1 MSNNKWIMTE
11 PKFESDLIN
20 PQLKF
25 AYWEGHRDFVY
36 DLINFVKP
44 GMITELGSQY
54 GCSLFTF
61 CQSVKDNG
69 LDAKIRAVD
78 MWSGDIGAPDTG
90 EEVFALV
97 NKIKDKFFSNLDIK
111 LYQMRFDD
119 ALPDFQD
126 GSIDILHIDGGH
138 TFEDVDHDLKTWL
151 PKLSEDGIILFHD
164 VYSDIDD
171 GSCVH
176 WRETKKKYSNFFDFE
191 HSCGLGVLFPKS
203 DKWYNRI
210 KDSGFFE
217 LYKDVYFYRSKFKY
231 VLNRFDELSGLYEE
245 RYRAIEHQS
254 EMIKERDNRIEATE
268 KLAEERL
275 EAIETQSEMI
285 KERDNRIEATE
296 KLAEERLEA
305 IETQSEMIKERD
317 NRIEATEKLAEE
329 RLEAIETQ
337 SEMIKE
343 RDNRIE
349 ATEKLAEE
357 RLEAIET
364 QSEMIKERDE
374 RIEATEKL
382 AIERLE
388 AIETQSEMIKERDER
403 IEVAERLAVERL
415 QAIDNQS
422 AMIRERDEKINALED
437 IANERL
443 NIIKE
448 KDEHIAKIETKMKEV
463 EDRKAE
469 LKKIIDNH
477 IMSRWE
483 YRKKFGGDI

>member
-285 KERDNRIEATE
+285 KERD
-296 KLAEERLEA
+296 
-305 IETQSEMIKERD
+305 
-317 NRIEATEKLAEE
+317 
-329 RLEAIETQ
+329 
-337 SEMIKE
+337 
-343 RDNRIE
+343 
-349 ATEKLAEE
+349 
-357 RLEAIET
+357 
-364 QSEMIKERDE
+364 E

>member
-44 GMITELGSQY
+44 RMITELGSQY

-254 EMIKERDNRIEATE
+254 EMIKERD
-268 KLAEERL
+268 
-275 EAIETQSEMI
+275 
-285 KERDNRIEATE
+285 
-296 KLAEERLEA
+296 
-305 IETQSEMIKERD
+305 
-317 NRIEATEKLAEE
+317 
-329 RLEAIETQ
+329 
-337 SEMIKE
+337 
-343 RDNRIE
+343 
-349 ATEKLAEE
+349 
-357 RLEAIET
+357 
-364 QSEMIKERDE
+364 E

>member
-254 EMIKERDNRIEATE
+254 EMIKERD
-268 KLAEERL
+268 
-275 EAIETQSEMI
+275 
-285 KERDNRIEATE
+285 
-296 KLAEERLEA
+296 
-305 IETQSEMIKERD
+305 
-317 NRIEATEKLAEE
+317 
-329 RLEAIETQ
+329 
-337 SEMIKE
+337 
-343 RDNRIE
+343 
-349 ATEKLAEE
+349 
-357 RLEAIET
+357 
-364 QSEMIKERDE
+364 E

>member
-1 MSNNKWIMTE
+1 MTE
-11 PKFESDLIN
+11 PKYESDLIN

-44 GMITELGSQY
+44 KMITELGSQY

-61 CQSVKDNG
+61 CQSVKDNK
-69 LDAKIRAVD
+69 LDTKIRAVD

-90 EEVFALV
+90 EQVFALV
-97 NKIKDKFFSNLDIK
+97 NKRKDKYFSNLDIK

-119 ALPDFQD
+119 ALPDFED
-126 GSIDILHIDGGH
+126 ESIDILHIDGGH

-151 PKLSEDGIILFHD
+151 PKLANDGIILFHD
-164 VYSDIDD
+164 VYSTIDD

-176 WRETKKKYSNFFDFE
+176 WRETKKKYKNFFDFE
-191 HSCGLGVLFPKS
+191 HSCGLGILFPKS

-217 LYKDVYFYRSKFKY
+217 LYKNIYYYRSKYKY
-231 VLNRFDELSGLYEE
+231 VQNRFDELSGLYEE
-245 RYRAIEHQS
+245 RYKAIEEQS
-254 EMIKERDNRIEATE
+254 EMIKERDEKIAATEQLVVERLKAIEDQSGMIKERDERIAATE
-268 KLAEERL
+268 KLAVDRL
-275 EAIETQSEMI
+275 KAIE
-285 KERDNRIEATE
+285 D
-296 KLAEERLEA
+296 
-305 IETQSEMIKERD
+305 
-317 NRIEATEKLAEE
+317 
-329 RLEAIETQ
+329 
-337 SEMIKE
+337 
-343 RDNRIE
+343 
-349 ATEKLAEE
+349 
-357 RLEAIET
+357 

-374 RIEATEKL
+374 RIAATEKL
-382 AIERLE
+382 
-388 AIETQSEMIKERDER
+388 
-403 IEVAERLAVERL
+403 VVERL
-415 QAIDNQS
+415 KAIEYQS
-422 AMIRERDEKINALED
+422 EMIRERDERIAAAEKLAVERLEAINNQSAMIAERDEKINVLED

-448 KDEHIAKIETKMKEV
+448 KEAHIVGKDTRIKEV
-463 EDRKAE
+463 EDRHDE

>member
-44 GMITELGSQY
+44 RMITELGSQY

-285 KERDNRIEATE
+285 KERD
-296 KLAEERLEA
+296 
-305 IETQSEMIKERD
+305 
-317 NRIEATEKLAEE
+317 
-329 RLEAIETQ
+329 
-337 SEMIKE
+337 
-343 RDNRIE
+343 
-349 ATEKLAEE
+349 
-357 RLEAIET
+357 
-364 QSEMIKERDE
+364 
-374 RIEATEKL
+374 
-382 AIERLE
+382 
-388 AIETQSEMIKERDER
+388 ER

>member
-1 MSNNKWIMTE
+1 MINNKWIITE

-36 DLINFVKP
+36 DLINFLKP
-44 GMITELGSQY
+44 KMITELGSQY

-61 CQSVKDNG
+61 CQSVKDNN
-69 LDAKIRAVD
+69 LDTKIRAVD

-97 NKIKDKFFSNLDIK
+97 NKIKDTYFSNLDIK

-119 ALPDFQD
+119 ALPDFED

-191 HSCGLGVLFPKS
+191 HSCGLGILFPKS

-210 KDSGFFE
+210 KESGFFE
-217 LYKDVYFYRSKFKY
+217 RYKDVYFYRSKYKY
-231 VLNRFDELSGLYEE
+231 VQNRFEELSGLYEE
-245 RYRAIEHQS
+245 RYKAIENQSEMIRERDDQIKGTEKLALERLQAIDDQS
-254 EMIKERDNRIEATE
+254 EMIKERDEKIEATE
-268 KLAEERL
+268 KLAVERL
-275 EAIETQSEMI
+275 QAIE
-285 KERDNRIEATE
+285 N
-296 KLAEERLEA
+296 
-305 IETQSEMIKERD
+305 
-317 NRIEATEKLAEE
+317 
-329 RLEAIETQ
+329 
-337 SEMIKE
+337 
-343 RDNRIE
+343 
-349 ATEKLAEE
+349 
-357 RLEAIET
+357 

-382 AIERLE
+382 AVERLQ
-388 AIETQSEMIKERDER
+388 AIENQSEMIKERDER
-403 IEVAERLAVERL
+403 IEATEKLATDRLKAIEDQSEMIADRDERIKFAENLAVERL
-415 QAIDNQS
+415 EAINEQS
-422 AMIRERDEKINALED
+422 NMIRERDEQINILEG

-443 NIIKE
+443 NTIKE
-448 KDEHIAKIETKMKEV
+448 KEDCIVVMETKIKEV
-463 EDRKAE
+463 EDRQSE

>member
-268 KLAEERL
+268 KLA
-275 EAIETQSEMI
+275 I
-285 KERDNRIEATE
+285 
-296 KLAEERLEA
+296 
-305 IETQSEMIKERD
+305 
-317 NRIEATEKLAEE
+317 
-329 RLEAIETQ
+329 
-337 SEMIKE
+337 
-343 RDNRIE
+343 
-349 ATEKLAEE
+349 E

-382 AIERLE
+382 AEERLE

>member
-44 GMITELGSQY
+44 RMITELGSQY

-296 KLAEERLEA
+296 KLA
-305 IETQSEMIKERD
+305 
-317 NRIEATEKLAEE
+317 
-329 RLEAIETQ
+329 
-337 SEMIKE
+337 
-343 RDNRIE
+343 
-349 ATEKLAEE
+349 
-357 RLEAIET
+357 
-364 QSEMIKERDE
+364 
-374 RIEATEKL
+374 
-382 AIERLE
+382 IERLE

>member
-1 MSNNKWIMTE
+1 MINNRWIMTE
-11 PKFESDLIN
+11 PKYESDLIN

-44 GMITELGSQY
+44 KMITELGSQY

-61 CQSVKDNG
+61 CQSVKDNK
-69 LDAKIRAVD
+69 LDTRIRAVD

-97 NKIKDKFFSNLDIK
+97 NKIKDKYFSDLDIK

-119 ALPDFQD
+119 ALPDFED

-151 PKLSEDGIILFHD
+151 PKLADDGIILFHD
-164 VYSDIDD
+164 VYSTIDD

-176 WRETKKKYSNFFDFE
+176 WRETKKKYKNFFDFE
-191 HSCGLGVLFPKS
+191 HSCGLGILFPKS

-217 LYKDVYFYRSKFKY
+217 LYKNIYYYRSKYKY
-231 VLNRFDELSGLYEE
+231 VQNRFDELSGLYEE
-245 RYRAIEHQS
+245 RYKAIEEQS
-254 EMIKERDNRIEATE
+254 EMIKERDEKIAATE
-268 KLAEERL
+268 KLVVERL
-275 EAIETQSEMI
+275 KAIE
-285 KERDNRIEATE
+285 D
-296 KLAEERLEA
+296 
-305 IETQSEMIKERD
+305 
-317 NRIEATEKLAEE
+317 
-329 RLEAIETQ
+329 
-337 SEMIKE
+337 
-343 RDNRIE
+343 
-349 ATEKLAEE
+349 
-357 RLEAIET
+357 

-374 RIEATEKL
+374 RIAATEKL
-382 AIERLE
+382 AVDRLK
-388 AIETQSEMIKERDER
+388 AIEDQSEMIKERDER
-403 IEVAERLAVERL
+403 IVATEKLVLERLK
-415 QAIDNQS
+415 AIEYQS
-422 AMIRERDEKINALED
+422 EMIRERDERIAATEKLAVERLEAINNQSAMIAERDEKINVLED

-448 KDEHIAKIETKMKEV
+448 KEAHIVGKDTRIKEV
-463 EDRKAE
+463 EDRHDE

>member
-1 MSNNKWIMTE
+1 MINNKWIITE

-44 GMITELGSQY
+44 KMITELGSQY

-61 CQSVKDNG
+61 CQSVKDNN
-69 LDAKIRAVD
+69 LDTKIRAVD

-97 NKIKDKFFSNLDIK
+97 NKIKDTYFSNLDIK

-119 ALPDFQD
+119 ALPDFED

-191 HSCGLGVLFPKS
+191 HSCGLGILFPKS

-210 KDSGFFE
+210 KESGFFE
-217 LYKDVYFYRSKFKY
+217 LYKDVYFYRSKYKY
-231 VLNRFDELSGLYEE
+231 VQNRFEELSGLYEE
-245 RYRAIEHQS
+245 RYKAIENQSEMIRERDDQIKGTEKLALDRLQAIESQS
-254 EMIKERDNRIEATE
+254 EMIKERDEKIEATE
-268 KLAEERL
+268 KLVVERL
-275 EAIETQSEMI
+275 QAIE
-285 KERDNRIEATE
+285 N
-296 KLAEERLEA
+296 
-305 IETQSEMIKERD
+305 
-317 NRIEATEKLAEE
+317 
-329 RLEAIETQ
+329 
-337 SEMIKE
+337 
-343 RDNRIE
+343 
-349 ATEKLAEE
+349 
-357 RLEAIET
+357 

-374 RIEATEKL
+374 RIKFAENL
-382 AIERLE
+382 AVERLE
-388 AIETQSEMIKERDER
+388 AINEQSDMIKERDEY
-403 IEVAERLAVERL
+403 IKSLEKLLEERNV
-415 QAIDNQS
+415 QVNT
-422 AMIRERDEKINALED
+422 LEG
-437 IANERL
+437 IATERL
-443 NIIKE
+443 NTIKE
-448 KDEHIAKIETKMKEV
+448 KEDCIAVIETKVKEV
-463 EDRKAE
+463 EDRQSE

>member
-1 MSNNKWIMTE
+1 MINNKWIITE

-44 GMITELGSQY
+44 KMITELGSQY

-61 CQSVKDNG
+61 CQSVKDNN
-69 LDAKIRAVD
+69 LDTKIRAVD

-97 NKIKDKFFSNLDIK
+97 NKIKDTYFSNLDIK

-119 ALPDFQD
+119 ALPDFED

-191 HSCGLGVLFPKS
+191 HSCGLGILFPKS

-210 KDSGFFE
+210 KESGFFE
-217 LYKDVYFYRSKFKY
+217 LYKDVYFYRSKYKY
-231 VLNRFDELSGLYEE
+231 VQNRFEELSGLYEE
-245 RYRAIEHQS
+245 RYKAIENQS
-254 EMIKERDNRIEATE
+254 EMIKERDEKIEATE
-268 KLAEERL
+268 KLVVERL
-275 EAIETQSEMI
+275 QAIE
-285 KERDNRIEATE
+285 N
-296 KLAEERLEA
+296 
-305 IETQSEMIKERD
+305 
-317 NRIEATEKLAEE
+317 
-329 RLEAIETQ
+329 
-337 SEMIKE
+337 
-343 RDNRIE
+343 
-349 ATEKLAEE
+349 
-357 RLEAIET
+357 

-382 AIERLE
+382 ATDRLKAIEEQSEMIADRDERIKFAENLAVERLE
-388 AIETQSEMIKERDER
+388 AINEQS
-403 IEVAERLAVERL
+403 
-415 QAIDNQS
+415 N
-422 AMIRERDEKINALED
+422 MIRERDEQINILEG
-437 IANERL
+437 IATERL
-443 NIIKE
+443 NTIKE
-448 KDEHIAKIETKMKEV
+448 KEDCIAVMETKIKEV
-463 EDRKAE
+463 EDRQSE

>member
-1 MSNNKWIMTE
+1 MINNKWIMTE
-11 PKFESDLIN
+11 PRFESDIIN
-20 PQLKF
+20 PQLRF

-44 GMITELGSQY
+44 KMITELGSQY

-61 CQSVKDNG
+61 CQSVKDNN
-69 LDAKIRAVD
+69 LDTKIRAVD

-97 NKIKDKFFSNLDIK
+97 NKIKDTYFSELDIK

-119 ALPDFQD
+119 ALPDFED
-126 GSIDILHIDGGH
+126 ESIDILHIDGGH

-151 PKLSEDGIILFHD
+151 PKLSKDGIILFHD
-164 VYSDIDD
+164 VYSTIDD

-176 WRETKKKYSNFFDFE
+176 WRETKKKYKNFFDFE

-203 DKWYNRI
+203 DKWYNLIR
-210 KDSGFFE
+210 DSGFFE
-217 LYKDVYFYRSKFKY
+217 LYKDVYYYRSKYKY
-231 VLNRFDELSGLYEE
+231 VQNRFDELSGLYEE
-245 RYRAIEHQS
+245 RYKAIE
-254 EMIKERDNRIEATE
+254 E
-268 KLAEERL
+268 
-275 EAIETQSEMI
+275 
-285 KERDNRIEATE
+285 
-296 KLAEERLEA
+296 
-305 IETQSEMIKERD
+305 
-317 NRIEATEKLAEE
+317 
-329 RLEAIETQ
+329 
-337 SEMIKE
+337 
-343 RDNRIE
+343 
-349 ATEKLAEE
+349 
-357 RLEAIET
+357 

-382 AIERLE
+382 AVERLK
-388 AIETQSEMIKERDER
+388 AIEEQSEMIKERDER
-403 IEVAERLAVERL
+403 IEATEKLAVERL
-415 QAIDNQS
+415 KAIDNQS
-422 AMIRERDEKINALED
+422 AMIAERDEKINVLED

-448 KDEHIAKIETKMKEV
+448 KEAHIAGKDIRIKEV
-463 EDRKAE
+463 EDKHDE

>member
-285 KERDNRIEATE
+285 KERD
-296 KLAEERLEA
+296 
-305 IETQSEMIKERD
+305 
-317 NRIEATEKLAEE
+317 
-329 RLEAIETQ
+329 
-337 SEMIKE
+337 
-343 RDNRIE
+343 
-349 ATEKLAEE
+349 
-357 RLEAIET
+357 
-364 QSEMIKERDE
+364 
-374 RIEATEKL
+374 
-382 AIERLE
+382 
-388 AIETQSEMIKERDER
+388 ER

>member
-1 MSNNKWIMTE
+1 MINNKWIITE

-44 GMITELGSQY
+44 KLITELGSQY

-61 CQSVKDNG
+61 CQSVKDNN
-69 LDAKIRAVD
+69 LDTKIRAVD

-97 NKIKDKFFSNLDIK
+97 NKIKDTYFSNLDIK

-119 ALPDFQD
+119 ALPDFED

-191 HSCGLGVLFPKS
+191 HSCGLGILFPKS

-210 KDSGFFE
+210 KESGFFE
-217 LYKDVYFYRSKFKY
+217 LYKDVYFYRSKYKY
-231 VLNRFDELSGLYEE
+231 VQNRFEELSGLYEE
-245 RYRAIEHQS
+245 RYKAIENQSEMIRERDDQIKGTEKLAIERLQAIEHQS
-254 EMIKERDNRIEATE
+254 EMIRERDEKIKATE
-268 KLAEERL
+268 K
-275 EAIETQSEMI
+275 
-285 KERDNRIEATE
+285 
-296 KLAEERLEA
+296 
-305 IETQSEMIKERD
+305 
-317 NRIEATEKLAEE
+317 
-329 RLEAIETQ
+329 
-337 SEMIKE
+337 
-343 RDNRIE
+343 
-349 ATEKLAEE
+349 
-357 RLEAIET
+357 
-364 QSEMIKERDE
+364 
-374 RIEATEKL
+374 
-382 AIERLE
+382 
-388 AIETQSEMIKERDER
+388 
-403 IEVAERLAVERL
+403 LAVERL
-415 QAIDNQS
+415 QAIENQS
-422 AMIRERDEKINALED
+422 EMIRERDEKIEVTEKLALERLQAIEHQSEMIRERDEKIKATEKLAVERLQAIENQSEMIADRDDRVKFAENLAVERLEAINEQSNMIKERDEYIKSLEKLLEERNGQVNTLED
-437 IANERL
+437 IATERL
-443 NIIKE
+443 NTIKE
-448 KDEHIAKIETKMKEV
+448 KEDCIAVMETKMKEV
-463 EDRKAE
+463 EERQSE

>member
-1 MSNNKWIMTE
+1 MINNKWIITD

-44 GMITELGSQY
+44 KMITELGSQY

-61 CQSVKDNG
+61 CQSVKDNN
-69 LDAKIRAVD
+69 LDTKIRAVD
-78 MWSGDIGAPDTG
+78 MWSGDIGAQDTG

-97 NKIKDKFFSNLDIK
+97 NKIKDEYFSNLDIK

-119 ALPDFQD
+119 ALPDFED

-191 HSCGLGVLFPKS
+191 HSCGLGILFPKS

-210 KDSGFFE
+210 KESGFFE
-217 LYKDVYFYRSKFKY
+217 LYKDVYFYRSKYKY
-231 VLNRFDELSGLYEE
+231 VQNRFEELSGLYEE
-245 RYRAIEHQS
+245 RYKAIENQSEMIRERDDQIKGTEKLALERLQAIEHQS
-254 EMIKERDNRIEATE
+254 EMIRERDEKIVATE
-268 KLAEERL
+268 KLAVERL
-275 EAIETQSEMI
+275 QAIENQSEMI
-285 KERDNRIEATE
+285 RERDEKIVATE
-296 KLAEERLEA
+296 K
-305 IETQSEMIKERD
+305 
-317 NRIEATEKLAEE
+317 
-329 RLEAIETQ
+329 
-337 SEMIKE
+337 
-343 RDNRIE
+343 
-349 ATEKLAEE
+349 
-357 RLEAIET
+357 
-364 QSEMIKERDE
+364 
-374 RIEATEKL
+374 
-382 AIERLE
+382 
-388 AIETQSEMIKERDER
+388 
-403 IEVAERLAVERL
+403 LAVERL

-422 AMIRERDEKINALED
+422 EMIKARDERIEATEKLATERLKAIDEQSAMIADRDERIKFAENLAVERLEAINEQSDMIRERDEQIKILED
-437 IANERL
+437 IATERL
-443 NIIKE
+443 NTIKE
-448 KDEHIAKIETKMKEV
+448 KEDCIAVMETKMKEV
-463 EDRKAE
+463 EERQSE

>member
-1 MSNNKWIMTE
+1 MINNKWIITE

-44 GMITELGSQY
+44 KMITELGSQY

-61 CQSVKDNG
+61 CQSVKDNN
-69 LDAKIRAVD
+69 LDTKIRAVD

-97 NKIKDKFFSNLDIK
+97 NKIKDTYFSNLDIK

-119 ALPDFQD
+119 ALPDFED

-176 WRETKKKYSNFFDFE
+176 WRETKKKYCNFFDFE
-191 HSCGLGVLFPKS
+191 HSCGLGILFPKS

-210 KDSGFFE
+210 KESGFFE
-217 LYKDVYFYRSKFKY
+217 RYKDVYFYRSKYKY
-231 VLNRFDELSGLYEE
+231 VQNRFDELSGLYEE
-245 RYRAIEHQS
+245 RYHAIENQSEMIRERDDQIRGTEKLALERLQAIDEQS
-254 EMIKERDNRIEATE
+254 EMIKERDEKIEAIE
-268 KLAEERL
+268 KLAVERL
-275 EAIETQSEMI
+275 QAIE
-285 KERDNRIEATE
+285 N
-296 KLAEERLEA
+296 
-305 IETQSEMIKERD
+305 
-317 NRIEATEKLAEE
+317 
-329 RLEAIETQ
+329 
-337 SEMIKE
+337 
-343 RDNRIE
+343 
-349 ATEKLAEE
+349 
-357 RLEAIET
+357 

-382 AIERLE
+382 ATDRLKAIDEQSEMIADRDERIKFAENLAVERLE
-388 AIETQSEMIKERDER
+388 AINEQS
-403 IEVAERLAVERL
+403 
-415 QAIDNQS
+415 N
-422 AMIRERDEKINALED
+422 MIRERDEQINILEG
-437 IANERL
+437 IATERL
-443 NIIKE
+443 NTIKE
-448 KDEHIAKIETKMKEV
+448 KEDCIVGMENKIKEV
-463 EDRKAE
+463 EDRQSE

>member
-1 MSNNKWIMTE
+1 MINNKWIITE

-44 GMITELGSQY
+44 KMITELGSQY

-61 CQSVKDNG
+61 CQSVKDNK
-69 LDAKIRAVD
+69 LDTKIRAVD

-97 NKIKDKFFSNLDIK
+97 NKIKDTYFSNLDIK

-119 ALPDFQD
+119 ALPDFED

-191 HSCGLGVLFPKS
+191 HSCGLGILFPKS
-203 DKWYNRI
+203 DKWYNSI
-210 KDSGFFE
+210 KESGFFE
-217 LYKDVYFYRSKFKY
+217 RYKDVYFYRSKYKY
-231 VLNRFDELSGLYEE
+231 VQNRFEELSGLYEE
-245 RYRAIEHQS
+245 RYKAIENQSEMIRERDDQIKGTEKLALERLQAIDDQS
-254 EMIKERDNRIEATE
+254 EMIKERDEKIEATE
-268 KLAEERL
+268 KLAVERL
-275 EAIETQSEMI
+275 QAIE
-285 KERDNRIEATE
+285 N
-296 KLAEERLEA
+296 
-305 IETQSEMIKERD
+305 
-317 NRIEATEKLAEE
+317 
-329 RLEAIETQ
+329 
-337 SEMIKE
+337 
-343 RDNRIE
+343 
-349 ATEKLAEE
+349 
-357 RLEAIET
+357 

-382 AIERLE
+382 ATDRLKAIEEQSVMIADRDERIKFAENLAVERLE
-388 AIETQSEMIKERDER
+388 AINEQS
-403 IEVAERLAVERL
+403 
-415 QAIDNQS
+415 N
-422 AMIRERDEKINALED
+422 MIRERDEQINILEG
-437 IANERL
+437 IATERL
-443 NIIKE
+443 NTIKE
-448 KDEHIAKIETKMKEV
+448 KEDCIVVMETKIKEV
-463 EDRKAE
+463 EDRQSE

>member
-317 NRIEATEKLAEE
+317 
-329 RLEAIETQ
+329 
-337 SEMIKE
+337 
-343 RDNRIE
+343 
-349 ATEKLAEE
+349 
-357 RLEAIET
+357 
-364 QSEMIKERDE
+364 
-374 RIEATEKL
+374 
-382 AIERLE
+382 
-388 AIETQSEMIKERDER
+388 ER

>member
-1 MSNNKWIMTE
+1 MINNKWIITE

-44 GMITELGSQY
+44 KMITELGSQY

-61 CQSVKDNG
+61 CQSVKDNN
-69 LDAKIRAVD
+69 LDTKIRAVD

-97 NKIKDKFFSNLDIK
+97 NKIKDTYFLNLDIK

-119 ALPDFQD
+119 ALPDFED

-191 HSCGLGVLFPKS
+191 HSCGLGILFPKS

-210 KDSGFFE
+210 KESGFFE
-217 LYKDVYFYRSKFKY
+217 RYKDVYFYRSKYKY
-231 VLNRFDELSGLYEE
+231 VQNRFEELSGLYEE
-245 RYRAIEHQS
+245 RYKAIENQS
-254 EMIKERDNRIEATE
+254 EMIKERDEKIEATE
-268 KLAEERL
+268 KLAVERL
-275 EAIETQSEMI
+275 QAIE
-285 KERDNRIEATE
+285 N
-296 KLAEERLEA
+296 
-305 IETQSEMIKERD
+305 
-317 NRIEATEKLAEE
+317 
-329 RLEAIETQ
+329 
-337 SEMIKE
+337 
-343 RDNRIE
+343 
-349 ATEKLAEE
+349 
-357 RLEAIET
+357 

-382 AIERLE
+382 ATDRLKAIDEQSVMIADRDERIKFAENLAVERLE
-388 AIETQSEMIKERDER
+388 AINEQS
-403 IEVAERLAVERL
+403 
-415 QAIDNQS
+415 N
-422 AMIRERDEKINALED
+422 MIRERDEQINILEG
-437 IANERL
+437 IATERL
-443 NIIKE
+443 NTIKE
-448 KDEHIAKIETKMKEV
+448 KEDCIVVMETKIKEV
-463 EDRKAE
+463 EDRQSE
-469 LKKIIDNH
+469 LKKIINNH

>member
-1 MSNNKWIMTE
+1 MINNKWIITE

-44 GMITELGSQY
+44 KMITELGSQY

-61 CQSVKDNG
+61 CQSVKDNK
-69 LDAKIRAVD
+69 LDTKIRAVD

-97 NKIKDKFFSNLDIK
+97 NKIKDTYFSNLDIK

-119 ALPDFQD
+119 ALPDFED

-191 HSCGLGVLFPKS
+191 HSCGLGILFPKS

-210 KDSGFFE
+210 KESGFFE
-217 LYKDVYFYRSKFKY
+217 RYKDVYFYRSKYKY
-231 VLNRFDELSGLYEE
+231 VQNRFEELSGLYEE
-245 RYRAIEHQS
+245 RYKAIENQS
-254 EMIKERDNRIEATE
+254 EMIRERDDQIKGTE
-268 KLAEERL
+268 KLALERL
-275 EAIETQSEMI
+275 QAIE
-285 KERDNRIEATE
+285 N
-296 KLAEERLEA
+296 
-305 IETQSEMIKERD
+305 
-317 NRIEATEKLAEE
+317 
-329 RLEAIETQ
+329 
-337 SEMIKE
+337 
-343 RDNRIE
+343 
-349 ATEKLAEE
+349 
-357 RLEAIET
+357 

-382 AIERLE
+382 ATDRLKAIEEQSVMIADRDERIKFAENLAVERLE
-388 AIETQSEMIKERDER
+388 AINEQS
-403 IEVAERLAVERL
+403 
-415 QAIDNQS
+415 N
-422 AMIRERDEKINALED
+422 MIRERDEQINILEG
-437 IANERL
+437 IATERL
-443 NIIKE
+443 NTIKE
-448 KDEHIAKIETKMKEV
+448 KEDCIVVMETKIKEV
-463 EDRKAE
+463 EDRQSE

>member
-254 EMIKERDNRIEATE
+254 EMIKERDERIEATE

-285 KERDNRIEATE
+285 KERDN
-296 KLAEERLEA
+296 
-305 IETQSEMIKERD
+305 
-317 NRIEATEKLAEE
+317 
-329 RLEAIETQ
+329 
-337 SEMIKE
+337 
-343 RDNRIE
+343 
-349 ATEKLAEE
+349 
-357 RLEAIET
+357 
-364 QSEMIKERDE
+364 

>member
-1 MSNNKWIMTE
+1 MINNKWIITE

-44 GMITELGSQY
+44 KLITELGSQY

-61 CQSVKDNG
+61 CQSVKDNN
-69 LDAKIRAVD
+69 LDTKIRAVD

-97 NKIKDKFFSNLDIK
+97 NKIKDTYFSNLDIK

-119 ALPDFQD
+119 ALPDFED

-191 HSCGLGVLFPKS
+191 HSCGLGILFPKS

-210 KDSGFFE
+210 KESGFFE
-217 LYKDVYFYRSKFKY
+217 LYKDVYFYRSKYKY
-231 VLNRFDELSGLYEE
+231 VQNRFEELSGLYEE
-245 RYRAIEHQS
+245 RYKAIENQS
-254 EMIKERDNRIEATE
+254 EMIRERDDQIKGTEKLALERLQAIEHRSEMIRERDEKIVATE
-268 KLAEERL
+268 KLAVERL
-275 EAIETQSEMI
+275 QAIENQSEMI
-285 KERDNRIEATE
+285 RERDEKIVATE
-296 KLAEERLEA
+296 K
-305 IETQSEMIKERD
+305 
-317 NRIEATEKLAEE
+317 
-329 RLEAIETQ
+329 
-337 SEMIKE
+337 
-343 RDNRIE
+343 
-349 ATEKLAEE
+349 
-357 RLEAIET
+357 
-364 QSEMIKERDE
+364 
-374 RIEATEKL
+374 
-382 AIERLE
+382 
-388 AIETQSEMIKERDER
+388 
-403 IEVAERLAVERL
+403 LAVERL

-422 AMIRERDEKINALED
+422 EMIKARDERIEATEKLATERLKAIDEQSAMIADRDERIKFAENLAVERLEAINEQSDMIRERDEQIIKLED
-437 IANERL
+437 IATERL
-443 NIIKE
+443 NTIKE
-448 KDEHIAKIETKMKEV
+448 KEDCIAVMETKMKEV
-463 EDRKAE
+463 EERQSE

>member
-1 MSNNKWIMTE
+1 MINNKWIITE

-44 GMITELGSQY
+44 KLITELGSQY

-61 CQSVKDNG
+61 CQSVKDNN
-69 LDAKIRAVD
+69 LDTKIRAVD

-97 NKIKDKFFSNLDIK
+97 NKIKDTYFSNLDIK

-119 ALPDFQD
+119 ALPDFED

-191 HSCGLGVLFPKS
+191 HSCGLGILFPKS

-210 KDSGFFE
+210 KESGFFE
-217 LYKDVYFYRSKFKY
+217 LYKDVYFYRSKYKY
-231 VLNRFDELSGLYEE
+231 VQNRFEELSGLYEE
-245 RYRAIEHQS
+245 RYKAIENQSEMIRERDDQIKGTEKLALERLQAIEHQS
-254 EMIKERDNRIEATE
+254 EMIRERDEKIVATE
-268 KLAEERL
+268 KLAVERL
-275 EAIETQSEMI
+275 QAIENQSEMI
-285 KERDNRIEATE
+285 RERDEKIVATE
-296 KLAEERLEA
+296 K
-305 IETQSEMIKERD
+305 
-317 NRIEATEKLAEE
+317 
-329 RLEAIETQ
+329 
-337 SEMIKE
+337 
-343 RDNRIE
+343 
-349 ATEKLAEE
+349 
-357 RLEAIET
+357 
-364 QSEMIKERDE
+364 
-374 RIEATEKL
+374 
-382 AIERLE
+382 
-388 AIETQSEMIKERDER
+388 
-403 IEVAERLAVERL
+403 LAVERL

-422 AMIRERDEKINALED
+422 EMIKARDERIEATEKLATERLKAIDEQSAMIADRDERIKFAENLAVERLEAINEQSDMIRERDEQIKILED
-437 IANERL
+437 IATERL
-443 NIIKE
+443 NTIKE
-448 KDEHIAKIETKMKEV
+448 KEDCIAVMETKMKEV
-463 EDRKAE
+463 EERQSE

>member
-1 MSNNKWIMTE
+1 MINNRWIMTE
-11 PKFESDLIN
+11 PKYESDLVN

-44 GMITELGSQY
+44 KMITELGSQY

-61 CQSVKDNG
+61 CQSVKDNK
-69 LDAKIRAVD
+69 LDTKIRAVD

-90 EEVFALV
+90 EQVFALV
-97 NKIKDKFFSNLDIK
+97 NKIKDKYFSNLDIK

-119 ALPDFQD
+119 ALPDFED

-151 PKLSEDGIILFHD
+151 PKLADDGIILFHD
-164 VYSDIDD
+164 VYSTIDD

-176 WRETKKKYSNFFDFE
+176 WRETKKKYKNFFDFE
-191 HSCGLGVLFPKS
+191 HSCGLGILFPKS

-217 LYKDVYFYRSKFKY
+217 LYKNIYYYRSKYKY
-231 VLNRFDELSGLYEE
+231 VQNRFDELSGLYEE
-245 RYRAIEHQS
+245 RYKAIEEQS
-254 EMIKERDNRIEATE
+254 EMIKERDEKIAATE
-268 KLAEERL
+268 KLVVERL
-275 EAIETQSEMI
+275 KAIE
-285 KERDNRIEATE
+285 D
-296 KLAEERLEA
+296 
-305 IETQSEMIKERD
+305 
-317 NRIEATEKLAEE
+317 
-329 RLEAIETQ
+329 
-337 SEMIKE
+337 
-343 RDNRIE
+343 
-349 ATEKLAEE
+349 
-357 RLEAIET
+357 

-374 RIEATEKL
+374 RIAATEKL
-382 AIERLE
+382 
-388 AIETQSEMIKERDER
+388 
-403 IEVAERLAVERL
+403 VVERL
-415 QAIDNQS
+415 KAIEYQS
-422 AMIRERDEKINALED
+422 EMIRERDERIAAAEKLAVERLEAINNQSAMIAERDEKINVLED

-448 KDEHIAKIETKMKEV
+448 KEAHIVGKDTRIKEV
-463 EDRKAE
+463 EDRHDE

>member
-1 MSNNKWIMTE
+1 MINNKWIMTK
-11 PKFESDLIN
+11 PRFESDIIN
-20 PQLKF
+20 PQLRF

-44 GMITELGSQY
+44 KMITELGSQY

-61 CQSVKDNG
+61 CQSVKDNN
-69 LDAKIRAVD
+69 LNTKIRAVD

-97 NKIKDKFFSNLDIK
+97 NKIKDTYFSELDIK

-119 ALPDFQD
+119 ALPDFED
-126 GSIDILHIDGGH
+126 ESIDILHIDGGH

-151 PKLSEDGIILFHD
+151 PKLSKDGIILFHD
-164 VYSDIDD
+164 VYSTIDD

-176 WRETKKKYSNFFDFE
+176 WRETKKKYKNFFDFE

-203 DKWYNRI
+203 DKWYNLIR
-210 KDSGFFE
+210 DSGFFE
-217 LYKDVYFYRSKFKY
+217 LYKDVYYYRSKYKY
-231 VLNRFDELSGLYEE
+231 VQNRFDELSGLYEE
-245 RYRAIEHQS
+245 RYKAIE
-254 EMIKERDNRIEATE
+254 E
-268 KLAEERL
+268 
-275 EAIETQSEMI
+275 
-285 KERDNRIEATE
+285 
-296 KLAEERLEA
+296 
-305 IETQSEMIKERD
+305 
-317 NRIEATEKLAEE
+317 
-329 RLEAIETQ
+329 
-337 SEMIKE
+337 
-343 RDNRIE
+343 
-349 ATEKLAEE
+349 
-357 RLEAIET
+357 

-382 AIERLE
+382 A
-388 AIETQSEMIKERDER
+388 
-403 IEVAERLAVERL
+403 VERL
-415 QAIDNQS
+415 KAIDNQS
-422 AMIRERDEKINALED
+422 AMIAERDEKINVLED

-448 KDEHIAKIETKMKEV
+448 KEAHIAGKDIRIKEV
-463 EDRKAE
+463 EDKHDE

>member
-1 MSNNKWIMTE
+1 MINNKWIITE

-44 GMITELGSQY
+44 KLITELGSQY

-61 CQSVKDNG
+61 CQSVKDNN
-69 LDAKIRAVD
+69 LDTKIRAVD

-97 NKIKDKFFSNLDIK
+97 NKIKDTYFSNLDIK

-119 ALPDFQD
+119 ALPDFED

-191 HSCGLGVLFPKS
+191 HSCGLGILFPKS

-210 KDSGFFE
+210 KESGFFE
-217 LYKDVYFYRSKFKY
+217 LYKDVYFYRSKYKY
-231 VLNRFDELSGLYEE
+231 VQNRFEELSGLYEE
-245 RYRAIEHQS
+245 RYKAIENQSEMIRERDDQIKGTEKLAIERLQAIEHQS
-254 EMIKERDNRIEATE
+254 EMIRERDEKIKATE
-268 KLAEERL
+268 KLAVERL
-275 EAIETQSEMI
+275 QAIENQSEMI
-285 KERDNRIEATE
+285 RERDEKIVATE
-296 KLAEERLEA
+296 K
-305 IETQSEMIKERD
+305 
-317 NRIEATEKLAEE
+317 
-329 RLEAIETQ
+329 
-337 SEMIKE
+337 
-343 RDNRIE
+343 
-349 ATEKLAEE
+349 
-357 RLEAIET
+357 
-364 QSEMIKERDE
+364 
-374 RIEATEKL
+374 
-382 AIERLE
+382 
-388 AIETQSEMIKERDER
+388 
-403 IEVAERLAVERL
+403 LAVERL

-422 AMIRERDEKINALED
+422 EMIKARDERIEATEKLATERLKAIDEQSAMIADRDERIKFAENLAVERLEAINEQSDMIRERDEQIKILED
-437 IANERL
+437 IATERL
-443 NIIKE
+443 NTIKE
-448 KDEHIAKIETKMKEV
+448 KEDCIAVMETKMKEV
-463 EDRKAE
+463 EERQSE

>member
-1 MSNNKWIMTE
+1 MINNKWTITE

-44 GMITELGSQY
+44 KLITELGSQY

-61 CQSVKDNG
+61 CQSVKDNN
-69 LDAKIRAVD
+69 LDTKIRAVD

-97 NKIKDKFFSNLDIK
+97 NKIKDTYFSNLDIK

-119 ALPDFQD
+119 ALPDFED

-191 HSCGLGVLFPKS
+191 HSCGLGILFPKS
-203 DKWYNRI
+203 DKWYNCI
-210 KDSGFFE
+210 KESGFFE
-217 LYKDVYFYRSKFKY
+217 LYKDVYFYRSKYKY
-231 VLNRFDELSGLYEE
+231 VQNRFEELSGLYEE
-245 RYRAIEHQS
+245 RYKAIENQS
-254 EMIKERDNRIEATE
+254 EMIRERDDQIKGTEKLAIERLQAIENQSEMIRERDEKIVATE
-268 KLAEERL
+268 KLAVERL
-275 EAIETQSEMI
+275 QAIENQSEMI
-285 KERDNRIEATE
+285 RERDEKIVATE
-296 KLAEERLEA
+296 KLAVERLQA
-305 IETQSEMIKERD
+305 IE
-317 NRIEATEKLAEE
+317 N
-329 RLEAIETQ
+329 
-337 SEMIKE
+337 
-343 RDNRIE
+343 
-349 ATEKLAEE
+349 
-357 RLEAIET
+357 

-374 RIEATEKL
+374 RIGATEKL
-382 AIERLE
+382 ATDRLKAIDEQSAMIADRDERIKFAENLAVERLE
-388 AIETQSEMIKERDER
+388 AINEQSD
-403 IEVAERLAVERL
+403 
-415 QAIDNQS
+415 
-422 AMIRERDEKINALED
+422 MIRERDEQIKILED
-437 IANERL
+437 IATERL
-443 NIIKE
+443 NTIKE
-448 KDEHIAKIETKMKEV
+448 KEDCIAVMETKIKEV
-463 EDRKAE
+463 EERQSE

>member
-1 MSNNKWIMTE
+1 MINNKWIMTE
-11 PKFESDLIN
+11 PRFESDIIN
-20 PQLKF
+20 PQLRF

-44 GMITELGSQY
+44 KMITELGSQY

-61 CQSVKDNG
+61 CQSVKDNN
-69 LDAKIRAVD
+69 LDTKIRAVD

-97 NKIKDKFFSNLDIK
+97 NKIKDTYFSELDIK

-119 ALPDFQD
+119 ALPDFED
-126 GSIDILHIDGGH
+126 ESIDILHIDGGH

-151 PKLSEDGIILFHD
+151 PKLSKDGIILFHD
-164 VYSDIDD
+164 VYSTIDD

-176 WRETKKKYSNFFDFE
+176 WRETKKKYKNFFDFE

-203 DKWYNRI
+203 DKWYNLIR
-210 KDSGFFE
+210 DSGFFE
-217 LYKDVYFYRSKFKY
+217 LYKDVYYYRSKYKY
-231 VLNRFDELSGLYEE
+231 VQNRFDELSGLYEE
-245 RYRAIEHQS
+245 RYKAIE
-254 EMIKERDNRIEATE
+254 E
-268 KLAEERL
+268 
-275 EAIETQSEMI
+275 
-285 KERDNRIEATE
+285 
-296 KLAEERLEA
+296 
-305 IETQSEMIKERD
+305 
-317 NRIEATEKLAEE
+317 
-329 RLEAIETQ
+329 
-337 SEMIKE
+337 
-343 RDNRIE
+343 
-349 ATEKLAEE
+349 
-357 RLEAIET
+357 

-382 AIERLE
+382 AVERLK
-388 AIETQSEMIKERDER
+388 AIEEQSEMIKERDER
-403 IEVAERLAVERL
+403 IEATENLAVERL
-415 QAIDNQS
+415 KAIDNQS
-422 AMIRERDEKINALED
+422 AMIAERDEKINVLED

-448 KDEHIAKIETKMKEV
+448 KEAHIAGKDIRIKEV
-463 EDRKAE
+463 EDKHDE

>member
-254 EMIKERDNRIEATE
+254 EMIKERDERIEATE

-296 KLAEERLEA
+296 KLAIERLEA

-317 NRIEATEKLAEE
+317 ERIEVAEKLAEE

-343 RDNRIE
+343 RDN
-349 ATEKLAEE
+349 
-357 RLEAIET
+357 
-364 QSEMIKERDE
+364 

>member
-268 KLAEERL
+268 KLA
-275 EAIETQSEMI
+275 
-285 KERDNRIEATE
+285 
-296 KLAEERLEA
+296 
-305 IETQSEMIKERD
+305 
-317 NRIEATEKLAEE
+317 
-329 RLEAIETQ
+329 
-337 SEMIKE
+337 
-343 RDNRIE
+343 
-349 ATEKLAEE
+349 
-357 RLEAIET
+357 
-364 QSEMIKERDE
+364 
-374 RIEATEKL
+374 
-382 AIERLE
+382 IERLE

>member
-1 MSNNKWIMTE
+1 MINNKWIITE

-44 GMITELGSQY
+44 KLITELGSQY

-61 CQSVKDNG
+61 CQSVKDNN
-69 LDAKIRAVD
+69 LDTKIRAVD

-97 NKIKDKFFSNLDIK
+97 NKIKDTYFSNLDIK

-119 ALPDFQD
+119 ALPDFED

-191 HSCGLGVLFPKS
+191 HSCGLGILFPKS

-210 KDSGFFE
+210 KESGFFE
-217 LYKDVYFYRSKFKY
+217 LYKDVYFYRSKYKY
-231 VLNRFDELSGLYEE
+231 VQNRFEELSGLYEE
-245 RYRAIEHQS
+245 RYKAIENQS
-254 EMIKERDNRIEATE
+254 EMIRERDDQIKGTEKLALERLQAIEHRSEMIRERDEKIVATE
-268 KLAEERL
+268 KLAVERL
-275 EAIETQSEMI
+275 QAIENQSEMI
-285 KERDNRIEATE
+285 RERDEKIVATE
-296 KLAEERLEA
+296 K
-305 IETQSEMIKERD
+305 
-317 NRIEATEKLAEE
+317 
-329 RLEAIETQ
+329 
-337 SEMIKE
+337 
-343 RDNRIE
+343 
-349 ATEKLAEE
+349 
-357 RLEAIET
+357 
-364 QSEMIKERDE
+364 
-374 RIEATEKL
+374 
-382 AIERLE
+382 
-388 AIETQSEMIKERDER
+388 
-403 IEVAERLAVERL
+403 LAVERL

-422 AMIRERDEKINALED
+422 EMIKARDERIEATEKLATERLKAIDEQSAMIADRDERIKFAENLAVERLEAINEQSDMIRERDEQIKILED
-437 IANERL
+437 IATERL
-443 NIIKE
+443 NTIKE
-448 KDEHIAKIETKMKEV
+448 KEDCIAVMETKMKEV
-463 EDRKAE
+463 EERQSE

>member
-1 MSNNKWIMTE
+1 MINNKWIMTE
-11 PKFESDLIN
+11 PRFESDIIN
-20 PQLKF
+20 PQLRF

-44 GMITELGSQY
+44 KMITELGSQY

-61 CQSVKDNG
+61 CQSVKDNN
-69 LDAKIRAVD
+69 LNTKIRAVD

-97 NKIKDKFFSNLDIK
+97 NKIKDTYFSELDIK

-119 ALPDFQD
+119 ALPDFED
-126 GSIDILHIDGGH
+126 ESIDILHIDGGH

-151 PKLSEDGIILFHD
+151 PKLSKDGIILFHD
-164 VYSDIDD
+164 VYSTIDD

-176 WRETKKKYSNFFDFE
+176 WRETKKKYKNFFDFE

-203 DKWYNRI
+203 DKWYNLIR
-210 KDSGFFE
+210 DSGFFE
-217 LYKDVYFYRSKFKY
+217 LYKDVYYYRSKYKY
-231 VLNRFDELSGLYEE
+231 VQNRFDELSGLYEE
-245 RYRAIEHQS
+245 RYKAIE
-254 EMIKERDNRIEATE
+254 E
-268 KLAEERL
+268 
-275 EAIETQSEMI
+275 
-285 KERDNRIEATE
+285 
-296 KLAEERLEA
+296 
-305 IETQSEMIKERD
+305 
-317 NRIEATEKLAEE
+317 
-329 RLEAIETQ
+329 
-337 SEMIKE
+337 
-343 RDNRIE
+343 
-349 ATEKLAEE
+349 
-357 RLEAIET
+357 

-382 AIERLE
+382 AVERLK
-388 AIETQSEMIKERDER
+388 AIEEQSEMIKERDER
-403 IEVAERLAVERL
+403 IEATKKLAVERL
-415 QAIDNQS
+415 KAIDNQS
-422 AMIRERDEKINALED
+422 AMIAERDEKINVLED

-448 KDEHIAKIETKMKEV
+448 KEAHIAGKDIRIKEV
-463 EDRKAE
+463 EDKHDE

>member
-296 KLAEERLEA
+296 KLA
-305 IETQSEMIKERD
+305 
-317 NRIEATEKLAEE
+317 
-329 RLEAIETQ
+329 
-337 SEMIKE
+337 
-343 RDNRIE
+343 
-349 ATEKLAEE
+349 
-357 RLEAIET
+357 
-364 QSEMIKERDE
+364 
-374 RIEATEKL
+374 
-382 AIERLE
+382 IERLE

>member
-1 MSNNKWIMTE
+1 MINNKWIITE

-44 GMITELGSQY
+44 KLITELGSQY

-61 CQSVKDNG
+61 CQSVKDNN
-69 LDAKIRAVD
+69 LDTKIRAVD

-97 NKIKDKFFSNLDIK
+97 NKIKDTYFSNLDIK

-119 ALPDFQD
+119 ALPDFED

-191 HSCGLGVLFPKS
+191 HSCGLGILFPKS

-210 KDSGFFE
+210 KESGFFE
-217 LYKDVYFYRSKFKY
+217 LYKDVYFYRSKYKY
-231 VLNRFDELSGLYEE
+231 VQNRFEELSGLYEE
-245 RYRAIEHQS
+245 RYKAIENQSEMIRERDDQIKGTEKFALERLQAIEHQS
-254 EMIKERDNRIEATE
+254 EMIRERDEKIVATE
-268 KLAEERL
+268 KLAVERL
-275 EAIETQSEMI
+275 QAIENQSEMI
-285 KERDNRIEATE
+285 RERDEKIVATE
-296 KLAEERLEA
+296 K
-305 IETQSEMIKERD
+305 
-317 NRIEATEKLAEE
+317 
-329 RLEAIETQ
+329 
-337 SEMIKE
+337 
-343 RDNRIE
+343 
-349 ATEKLAEE
+349 
-357 RLEAIET
+357 
-364 QSEMIKERDE
+364 
-374 RIEATEKL
+374 
-382 AIERLE
+382 
-388 AIETQSEMIKERDER
+388 
-403 IEVAERLAVERL
+403 LAVERL

-422 AMIRERDEKINALED
+422 EMIKARDERIEATEKLATERLKAIDEQSAMIADRDERIKFAENLAVERLEAINEQSDMIRERDEQIKILED
-437 IANERL
+437 IATERL
-443 NIIKE
+443 NTIKE
-448 KDEHIAKIETKMKEV
+448 KEDCIAVMETKMKEV
-463 EDRKAE
+463 EERQSE

>member
-1 MSNNKWIMTE
+1 MINNKWTITE

-44 GMITELGSQY
+44 KLITELGSQY

-61 CQSVKDNG
+61 CQSVKDNN
-69 LDAKIRAVD
+69 LDTKIRAVD

-97 NKIKDKFFSNLDIK
+97 NKIKDTYFSNLDIK

-119 ALPDFQD
+119 ALPDFED

-191 HSCGLGVLFPKS
+191 HSCGLGILFPKS

-210 KDSGFFE
+210 KESGFFE
-217 LYKDVYFYRSKFKY
+217 LYKDVYFYRSKYKY
-231 VLNRFDELSGLYEE
+231 VQNRFEELSGLYEE
-245 RYRAIEHQS
+245 RYKAIENQS
-254 EMIKERDNRIEATE
+254 EMIRERDD
-268 KLAEERL
+268 
-275 EAIETQSEMI
+275 QI
-285 KERDNRIEATE
+285 KG
-296 KLAEERLEA
+296 
-305 IETQSEMIKERD
+305 
-317 NRIEATEKLAEE
+317 
-329 RLEAIETQ
+329 
-337 SEMIKE
+337 
-343 RDNRIE
+343 
-349 ATEKLAEE
+349 
-357 RLEAIET
+357 
-364 QSEMIKERDE
+364 
-374 RIEATEKL
+374 TEKL
-382 AIERLE
+382 AIERLQ
-388 AIETQSEMIKERDER
+388 AIENQSEMIRERDEKIVATEKLAVER
-403 IEVAERLAVERL
+403 LQAIENQSEMIRERDEKIVATEKLAVERL

-422 AMIRERDEKINALED
+422 EMIKARDERIEATEKLATERLKAIDEQSAMIADRDERIKFAENLAVERLEAINEQSDMIRERDEQIKILED
-437 IANERL
+437 IATERL
-443 NIIKE
+443 NTIKE
-448 KDEHIAKIETKMKEV
+448 KEDCIAVMETKMKEV
-463 EDRKAE
+463 EERQSE

-483 YRKKFGGDI
+483 YIKKFGGDI

>member
-1 MSNNKWIMTE
+1 MINNKWTITE

-44 GMITELGSQY
+44 KLITELGSQY

-61 CQSVKDNG
+61 CQSVKDNN
-69 LDAKIRAVD
+69 LDTKIRAVD

-97 NKIKDKFFSNLDIK
+97 NKIKDTYFSNLDIK

-119 ALPDFQD
+119 ALPDFED

-191 HSCGLGVLFPKS
+191 HSCGLGILFPKS

-210 KDSGFFE
+210 KESGFFE
-217 LYKDVYFYRSKFKY
+217 LYKDVYFYRSKYKY
-231 VLNRFDELSGLYEE
+231 VQNRFEELSGLYEE
-245 RYRAIEHQS
+245 RYKAIENQSEMIRERDDQIKGTEKLAIERLQAIEHQS
-254 EMIKERDNRIEATE
+254 EMIRERDEKIKATE
-268 KLAEERL
+268 K
-275 EAIETQSEMI
+275 
-285 KERDNRIEATE
+285 
-296 KLAEERLEA
+296 
-305 IETQSEMIKERD
+305 
-317 NRIEATEKLAEE
+317 
-329 RLEAIETQ
+329 
-337 SEMIKE
+337 
-343 RDNRIE
+343 
-349 ATEKLAEE
+349 
-357 RLEAIET
+357 
-364 QSEMIKERDE
+364 
-374 RIEATEKL
+374 
-382 AIERLE
+382 
-388 AIETQSEMIKERDER
+388 
-403 IEVAERLAVERL
+403 LAVERL
-415 QAIDNQS
+415 QAIENQS
-422 AMIRERDEKINALED
+422 EMIADRDDRVKFAENLAVERLEAINEQSDMIRERDEQIKILED
-437 IANERL
+437 IATERL
-443 NIIKE
+443 NTIKE
-448 KDEHIAKIETKMKEV
+448 KEDCIAVMETKMKEV
-463 EDRKAE
+463 EERQSE

>member
-1 MSNNKWIMTE
+1 MINNKWIITE

-44 GMITELGSQY
+44 KLITELGSQY

-61 CQSVKDNG
+61 CQSVKDNN
-69 LDAKIRAVD
+69 LDTKIRAVD
-78 MWSGDIGAPDTG
+78 MWIGDIGAPDTG

-97 NKIKDKFFSNLDIK
+97 NKIKDTYFSNLDIK

-119 ALPDFQD
+119 ALPDFED

-191 HSCGLGVLFPKS
+191 HSCGLGILFPKS

-210 KDSGFFE
+210 KESGFFE
-217 LYKDVYFYRSKFKY
+217 LYKDVYFYRSKYKY
-231 VLNRFDELSGLYEE
+231 VQNRFEELSGLYEE
-245 RYRAIEHQS
+245 RYKAIENQSEMIRERDDQIKGTEKLALERLQAIEHQS
-254 EMIKERDNRIEATE
+254 EMIRERDEKIVATE
-268 KLAEERL
+268 KLAVERL
-275 EAIETQSEMI
+275 QAIENQSEMI
-285 KERDNRIEATE
+285 RERDEKIVATE
-296 KLAEERLEA
+296 K
-305 IETQSEMIKERD
+305 
-317 NRIEATEKLAEE
+317 
-329 RLEAIETQ
+329 
-337 SEMIKE
+337 
-343 RDNRIE
+343 
-349 ATEKLAEE
+349 
-357 RLEAIET
+357 
-364 QSEMIKERDE
+364 
-374 RIEATEKL
+374 
-382 AIERLE
+382 
-388 AIETQSEMIKERDER
+388 
-403 IEVAERLAVERL
+403 LAVERL

-422 AMIRERDEKINALED
+422 EMIKARDERIEATEKLATERLKAIDEQSAMIADRDERIKFAENLAVERLEAINEQSDMIRKRDEQIKILED
-437 IANERL
+437 IATERL
-443 NIIKE
+443 NTIKE
-448 KDEHIAKIETKMKEV
+448 KEDCIAVMETKMKEV
-463 EDRKAE
+463 EERQSE